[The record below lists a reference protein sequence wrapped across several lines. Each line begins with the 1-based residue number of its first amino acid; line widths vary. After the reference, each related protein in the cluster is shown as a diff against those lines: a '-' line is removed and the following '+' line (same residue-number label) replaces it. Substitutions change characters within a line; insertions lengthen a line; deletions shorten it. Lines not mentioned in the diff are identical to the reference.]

1 MDDPVARGA
10 ATHSVGGPRCN
21 ALRGEVYEGRTH
33 VWCLRARDA
42 FGVMLATQTTSQG
55 DRGGDAMIA
64 NQDST
69 PDTMKKALTYTIAAL
84 VAAAE
89 LDGDRSADDRAF
101 FQREHDALTPVFHR
115 VSTTAAA
122 VETHTLTVGM
132 RAQVRV
138 VVGDAVLDRGVRD
151 AKARMK
157 LELKNSAMPG
167 GADHVFPSDVRDL
180 TEAEARNEPA
190 LVLQVAQRFAQVPEY
205 HQKSEQRQM
214 LEERARKQ
222 KENLDA
228 RDAADLAEAT
238 LKGAQR
244 LAIRDGA
251 DALYRLEKRMLERF
265 PREAKYVREFFYD
278 TAPVRKEKKAAAPAP
293 GPAPA
298 PAPVPPRSSQNPPPA

>member
-1 MDDPVARGA
+1 
-10 ATHSVGGPRCN
+10 
-21 ALRGEVYEGRTH
+21 
-33 VWCLRARDA
+33 
-42 FGVMLATQTTSQG
+42 
-55 DRGGDAMIA
+55 MIA

-101 FQREHDALTPVFHR
+101 FQREHDALAPVFQR

-132 RAQVRV
+132 RAQVCV

-157 LELKNSAMPG
+157 LELKSSAMPH

-180 TEAEARNEPA
+180 TDAETSAEPG
-190 LVLQVAQRFAQVPEY
+190 LVLQVAQRFGQVPDY
-205 HQKSEQRQM
+205 HQKNEHRQM
-214 LEERARKQ
+214 LEARARKQ
-222 KENLDA
+222 KDNLDA
-228 RDAADLAEAT
+228 RDAADLTEAT
-238 LKGAQR
+238 LKGAMR

-251 DALYRLEKRMLERF
+251 NALYRLEKRILERF

-278 TAPVRKEKKAAAPAP
+278 TAPARKGKKAAAPATEP
-293 GPAPA
+293 LPAPA